1 MMNYIPGQ
9 IHENFQKEHFFL
21 INNDFA
27 WSNCGPKRVGEMS
40 DSKDW
45 DDTVAIDLSKGDV
58 VVVRFF
64 KSSPTSEAYTYLERV
79 MYNNGDITEYKTES
93 IISLGLIEKNLYP
106 GKVENKS
113 WLFSDMTKSFERDKK
128 IETILNE
135 YERII

>member
-27 WSNCGPKRVGEMS
+27 WSNCGPKRLDEMS

-64 KSSPTSEAYTYLERV
+64 KSSPTSSTYTYLEKV
-79 MYNNGDITEYKTES
+79 IYNNGDIVDYKTES
-93 IISLGLIEKNLYP
+93 IISLGLIEKNLDP

-113 WLFSDMTKSFERDKK
+113 WLFTDVTKSFDREKK
-128 IETILNE
+128 IDSVLSI
-135 YERII
+135 